1 MFNNRSALENL
12 KKYEN
17 KLSDSLYFTTHKN
30 WKSMF
35 HEQTKL
41 TSKKLDNFLNQ
52 DKKISF
58 GIGVS
63 RNNHQEEI
71 KSFEFLFKIQNASNP
86 DFRKYL
92 RKVQCENILGEV
104 PLTYEN
110 YFLTRSNLMNAEST
124 FYLLKL
130 IPK

>member
-1 MFNNRSALENL
+1 MFNNRSAIKNL

-71 KSFEFLFKIQNASNP
+71 KSLN
-86 DFRKYL
+86 
-92 RKVQCENILGEV
+92 
-104 PLTYEN
+104 
-110 YFLTRSNLMNAEST
+110 
-124 FYLLKL
+124 FYLKS
-130 IPK
+130 KRF